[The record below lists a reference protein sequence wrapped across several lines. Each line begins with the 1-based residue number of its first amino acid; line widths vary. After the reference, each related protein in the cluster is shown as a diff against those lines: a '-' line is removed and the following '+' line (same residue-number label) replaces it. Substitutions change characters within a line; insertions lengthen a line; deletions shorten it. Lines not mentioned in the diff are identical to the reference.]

1 MGIGIDTQILFK
13 LDTMSSKPKGKIA
26 VRKAVERIYP
36 ELPTTFSLMGLHATV
51 MRETKRPYLYLDSTR
66 RKLFELREEGL
77 INFKNI
83 SKPKSKY
90 QKLPVK
96 K

>member
-1 MGIGIDTQILFK
+1 
-13 LDTMSSKPKGKIA
+13 MSAIKGKIA
-26 VRKAVERIYP
+26 VRKAVELIYP
-36 ELPTTFSLMGLHATV
+36 RLPMRFSLMGLHASV

-77 INFKNI
+77 INFVNT
-83 SKPKSKY
+83 SKPKSQY